1 MEVDVQ
7 TAIEIARE
15 RAVVAAYAADPDN
28 ATTWYTNIKRVE
40 WRSTKSIQVGARIAF
55 IAHFLG
61 RTIDYTYEIKEF
73 VPGERLVMA
82 TSEGPF
88 AMETTYT
95 WSDAPSGGTKMTL
108 RNRGTPSGF
117 SRVAA
122 PMMKAAM
129 RRANGR
135 DLLRLKRILERDPA
149 RE

>member
-7 TAIEIARE
+7 TAIEIDRE
-15 RAVVAAYAADPDN
+15 RAAVAAYASDLDN
-28 ATTWYTNIKRVE
+28 TTTWYTNIKRVE
-40 WRSTKSIQVGARIAF
+40 WKSTKPLQVGSRIAF

-61 RTIDYTYEIKEF
+61 RTIDYTYEIKDF

-95 WSDAPSGGTKMTL
+95 WSDLPSGGTKMTM

-129 RRANGR
+129 RRANSK
-135 DLLRLKRILERDPA
+135 DLIRLKRIVERDSA
-149 RE
+149 

>member
-7 TAIEIARE
+7 TAIDIDRA
-15 RAVVAAYAADPDN
+15 RAVVAAYASDPDN

-40 WRSTKSIQVGARIAF
+40 WRSSKPLQVGSRIAF

-61 RTIDYTYEIKEF
+61 RKIDYTYEIKEF

-82 TSEGPF
+82 TSEEPF

-95 WSDAPSGGTKMTL
+95 WSDGRSGGTKMTL

-122 PMMKAAM
+122 PMLKAAM
-129 RRANGR
+129 RRANNK
-135 DLLRLKRILERDPA
+135 DLMRLKRVLERDSA
-149 RE
+149 RD

>member
-1 MEVDVQ
+1 MEVDVH
-7 TAIEIARE
+7 TAIDIARD
-15 RAVVAAYAADPDN
+15 RAAVASYASDPDT
-28 ATTWYTNIKRVE
+28 ATTWYTNIQRVE

-73 VPGERLVMA
+73 VPDERLVMA

-95 WSDAPSGGTKMTL
+95 WCDTPSGGTKMTL

-135 DLLRLKRILERDPA
+135 DLSRLKRIVEREPA

>member
-7 TAIEIARE
+7 TAIDIDRA
-15 RAVVAAYAADPDN
+15 RAVVAAYASDPDN

-40 WRSTKSIQVGARIAF
+40 WRSSKPLQVGSRIAF

-61 RTIDYTYEIKEF
+61 RKIDYTYEIKEF

-95 WSDAPSGGTKMTL
+95 WSDIPSGGTKMTL

-129 RRANGR
+129 RRVNSK
-135 DLLRLKRILERDPA
+135 DLMRLKRVLERDSA
-149 RE
+149 RD